1 MFLPVWC
8 YIIDTSNFFPIK
20 LNFIS
25 FCVRKQKHKRPIGLP
40 PFVII
45 TSFSLI
51 IDLLSPA
58 VTTKEVSIPINPN
71 PSLIVLPFFTETP
84 VTHHVNAVSRQFLH
98 FPDGIPDSNRR
109 GPSVHLLLLL
119 HSSARDCLGS
129 PVIVW
134 SPLFESQTQ

>member
-8 YIIDTSNFFPIK
+8 YIIDTRNFFSIK

-25 FCVRKQKHKRPIGLP
+25 FCVRKQKHKRPIGFP

-109 GPSVHLLLLL
+109 GPSFSPPPPSPTQQRARLSWLP
-119 HSSARDCLGS
+119 RDC
-129 PVIVW
+129 VV
-134 SPLFESQTQ
+134 TTV